1 MIRKFKKVALVS
13 SILITGIAMFNNS
26 HEVNANDFTYER
38 IGGLNRY
45 EVAINLSKKS
55 WPQSTNVVVLT
66 NSNAYADALAA
77 GPLAY
82 KNNAPVLLTQ
92 ANVLTP
98 STKAE
103 IQRLNPNKIIIV
115 GGPAS
120 VSSEI
125 ENELSSTVKE
135 VKRIGGI
142 NRYEVAANVAQEF
155 ENVKSAVI
163 AFGMNFPDALS
174 ISPYA
179 SKNGIPILLTQKDSL
194 PEPTKNILQNK
205 QVQNTIIVGGEGSV
219 GAAVQNELPLPRR
232 IGGKDRYEVA
242 ANIFKELDLAK
253 DKAYIATGLTF
264 ADALT
269 GSVPAAKENT
279 PILLTRDST
288 LPSETLQ
295 PIREYNTNSFIVLGG
310 EGSVDEPV
318 LHQLY
323 NRVIDNKNPVV
334 YFVPHADD
342 EVLSYS
348 VDIRN
353 MMAMGRPVYLVLT
366 STGEDSSARNVQ
378 NGKFDHEFI
387 NPLKNGVKHYCW
399 WHGKYHNPVVE
410 KYMHGHISMDEFA
423 DVRIKDFYRATEAM
437 GVPKANIISNAL
449 RNPNFNSTNIE
460 KIMVNHITKFPNAD
474 FKTMSK
480 YDGHNQHALLGK
492 TLEGL
497 ENKGIVSP
505 LNTFYFVSM
514 YTDRF
519 SNIKIPYKKYKVNL
533 TKSSDAVYIKK
544 GVKEYKDFIP
554 SQGIYANGY
563 HSVPTQFDALEKFMY
578 THYHR

>member
-1 MIRKFKKVALVS
+1 MMIRKFKKVIMVTSLLSGMA
-13 SILITGIAMFNNS
+13 IFNNS
-26 HEVNANDFTYER
+26 HPVQASEFTYER

-45 EVAINLSKKS
+45 EVAINLSKKY
-55 WPQSTNVVVLT
+55 WPQSSDVVVLT
-66 NSNAYADALAA
+66 HSNAYADALAA

-92 ANVLTP
+92 SNMLTP
-98 STKAE
+98 ATKAE
-103 IQRLNPNKIIIV
+103 IQRLNPKRIIIV

-120 VSSEI
+120 VTTEI
-125 ENELSSTVKE
+125 EVELISQGKE
-135 VKRIGGI
+135 VKRIGGA
-142 NRYEVAANVAQEF
+142 NRYEVAANVANEF
-155 ENVKSAVI
+155 ENVQSAVI
-163 AFGMNFPDALS
+163 AFGMNFPDALT
-174 ISPYA
+174 ISPFA
-179 SKNGIPILLTQKDSL
+179 SKNGMPILLTQKDSL
-194 PEPTKNILQNK
+194 PEPTKNVLQNK

-219 GAAVQNELPLPRR
+219 GASVQKELPSPRR

-242 ANIFKELDLAK
+242 ANIFKELDLVK

-279 PILLTRDST
+279 PILLTRDSALPLPT
-288 LPSETLQ
+288 LL
-295 PIREYNTNSFIVLGG
+295 PIRENNTNNFIVLGG

-323 NRVIDNKNPVV
+323 HKEVAVKTPVI

-342 EVLSYS
+342 EVLTYS

-353 MMAMGRPVYLVLT
+353 MIAQGRPVYVVLT

-378 NGKFDHEFI
+378 NGKFDHEYI
-387 NPLKNGVKHYCW
+387 NPLKNGVKLYCW
-399 WHGKYHNPVVE
+399 WHRKYHDPVVE
-410 KYMHGHISMDEFA
+410 KYLHGHISMDEFA
-423 DVRIKDFYRATEAM
+423 DVRIKDFHRATEAI
-437 GVPKANIISNAL
+437 GIPKANIISNAL

-460 KIMVNHITKFPNAD
+460 KIMVDYITKFPNAD

-497 ENKGIVSP
+497 ENKGVVSP
-505 LNTFYFVSM
+505 LSTFYFVSM

-519 SNIKIPYKKYKVNL
+519 SNIQIPYKKYKVNL
-533 TKSSDAVYIKK
+533 MNPSDSVYIKK

-554 SQGIYANGY
+554 TKGIYANGY
-563 HSVPTQFDALEKFMY
+563 HSVPTQFDSLERYMY
-578 THYHR
+578 TQYHR

>member
-1 MIRKFKKVALVS
+1 MIRRVKKVIIISFLLSGLV
-13 SILITGIAMFNNS
+13 IFNNS
-26 HEVNANDFTYER
+26 QPVHANDFTYER
-38 IGGLNRY
+38 IGGLNRF
-45 EVAINLSKKS
+45 EVAINLSKKY
-55 WPQSTNVVVLT
+55 WPQSSDVVVLT

-92 ANVLTP
+92 SNILTSP
-98 STKAE
+98 TKAE
-103 IQRLNPNKIIIV
+103 IQRLNPKQIIIV

-120 VSSEI
+120 VSNEI
-125 ENELSSTVKE
+125 EAEINSLGKE

-155 ENVKSAVI
+155 ENVQSAII
-163 AFGMNFPDALS
+163 AYGMNFPDALS

-179 SKNGIPILLTQKDSL
+179 SKNGMPILLTQKDSL
-194 PEPTKNILQNK
+194 PEPTKNVLQHK
-205 QVQNTIIVGGEGSV
+205 QVQNTIIVGGEASV
-219 GAAVQNELPLPRR
+219 GVAVQNELPSPKR

-242 ANIFKELDLAK
+242 ANIFKELHLAK
-253 DKAYIATGLTF
+253 DKAFIATGLTF

-279 PILLTRDST
+279 PILLTRDSALPLPT
-288 LPSETLQ
+288 LI
-295 PIREYNTNSFIVLGG
+295 PIRANNTNNFMLLGG

-318 LHQLY
+318 LYQLY
-323 NRVIDNKNPVV
+323 HKEIDVKSPVV

-353 MMAMGRPVYLVLT
+353 MITQGRPVYIVLT
-366 STGEDSSARNVQ
+366 STGEDSSARSVQ

-387 NPLKNGVKHYCW
+387 NPLKNGVKAYCW
-399 WHGKYHNPVVE
+399 WHKKYHDPIVE
-410 KYMHGHISMDEFA
+410 RYLHGHISMDEFA
-423 DVRIKDFYRATEAM
+423 DVRVKDFYRATEAI
-437 GVPKANIISNAL
+437 GVPKVNIVSKAL
-449 RNPNFNSTNIE
+449 RNPEFNGANIE
-460 KIMVNHITKFPNAD
+460 KIMLDYIAKYPNAD

-480 YDGHNQHALLGK
+480 YDGHNQHALIGK

-497 ENKGIVSP
+497 ENKGVVSP
-505 LNTFYFVSM
+505 LKTFYFVSM

-533 TKSSDAVYIKK
+533 INSSDSVYIKK

-554 SQGIYANGY
+554 TKGIYANGY
-563 HSVPTQFDALEKFMY
+563 HSVPNQFDSLEKYMY